1 MSSKSRILKRIRN
14 SALIKNPVLFEAV
27 GLCPVVAIALS
38 LRLALFL
45 AVVTAVEMII
55 CEVLASLLLKNVRR
69 CWRVALYVIFSVG
82 VLFPITYGASRF
94 LPDTTSYFGIYLPL
108 MAVNSLIALHC
119 ERVAVKNSA
128 GESFVDAVSAS
139 LSYGAVALIVGVVR
153 EILANGS
160 IGGFDIHMP
169 VKFSALTLPFGGL
182 LIMGFSAAALKA
194 FLAVKYPDKSPDRAF
209 DTSEIRRSVRGSL
222 RELMSDDYNPY
233 DDGAETPAM
242 PAKAETAHPEKE
254 TAEPEQGSAEKA
266 AAKHKADEEII
277 VFARREN
284 EESGKGAPVAET
296 EPADSGEQAYPD
308 TQSEEPAVNEAE
320 IPVEKEKSRSFK
332 RKKEKR
338 VKKKEEKP
346 VRHKNRGDKKRGEGK
361 TSAAQSARREREESS
376 ERTYLDDFSEM
387 LSELEA
393 FENAAR
399 KDNAEDGKNG
409 GGEQQ

>member
-14 SALIKNPVLFEAV
+14 SALIKNPLLFEAV

-69 CWRVALYVIFSVG
+69 CWRVALYVILSLG

-128 GESFVDAVSAS
+128 GESLVDAVSAS
-139 LSYGAVALIVGVVR
+139 LSYGAVALIVGIVR

-169 VKFSALTLPFGGL
+169 VKFTALTLPFGGL

-194 FLAVKYPDKSPDRAF
+194 FLTVKYPDKSPDRAF

-222 RELMSDDYNPY
+222 RELMNDDYNPY
-233 DDGAETPAM
+233 DDGAETPVM
-242 PAKAETAHPEKE
+242 PAKAETAPPEKS
-254 TAEPEQGSAEKA
+254 TAEPEQGSAEKTVV
-266 AAKHKADEEII
+266 KHKEDEEII
-277 VFARREN
+277 VFAPEGN
-284 EESGKGAPVAET
+284 GAQYESAPVREK
-296 EPADSGEQAYPD
+296 EPQNTGEKAYPH
-308 TQSEEPAVNEAE
+308 TQSEEPAINEAE
-320 IPVEKEKSRSFK
+320 NPDEKEESHSFK

-338 VKKKEEKP
+338 AKKKEEKP
-346 VRHKNRGDKKRGEGK
+346 VRHKKRGEGK
-361 TSAAQSARREREESS
+361 SSAAQSARREREDSR

-399 KDNAEDGKNG
+399 KDNSEDSKDGKNG